1 MAGGNVPAVIPG
13 PPEDLPGEYPGG
25 FLHPTSTLG
34 VVQNQPTGRW
44 HGVPGSLM
52 WRMAALFQPDEGTSA
67 MDTGIRGFPRGDL
80 RVSDGERDQAVAELS
95 EHFQAGRLTQ
105 DEFDDRSGRALQART
120 GGDLDGLFTDLPP
133 RHAVTRRRRRS
144 LRRTRGSSRRPAA
157 AELPAAGA
165 RHHRLHRGGD
175 HRRRAVRRPRLLP
188 PLAASAGWS
197 RSSSSGWSCSGWPA
211 AAVLNGQAGRRRSAG
226 RLPDLSRPGTR

>member
-1 MAGGNVPAVIPG
+1 
-13 PPEDLPGEYPGG
+13 
-25 FLHPTSTLG
+25 
-34 VVQNQPTGRW
+34 
-44 HGVPGSLM
+44 M

-133 RHAVTRRRRRS
+133 RHAVIPPQAAFPEADPGFIPGGPPRPNFLPLARVIIAFIVAAIIAGGLFGGHGYYHHGSGIGWLVPVVILGLVLLRLGRRRRY
-144 LRRTRGSSRRPAA
+144 
-157 AELPAAGA
+157 
-165 RHHRLHRGGD
+165 
-175 HRRRAVRRPRLLP
+175 
-188 PLAASAGWS
+188 
-197 RSSSSGWSCSGWPA
+197 
-211 AAVLNGQAGRRRSAG
+211 
-226 RLPDLSRPGTR
+226 